1 MYYNKYRILIPIQQ
15 NNLKKEYGIDTIIYE
30 RDVMLHQRQC
40 KEKLIRASH
49 AKELFSKLEQI
60 PEMNITSSLW
70 FVDNQFR
77 WFVDTK
83 YGVVYNGTTRKI
95 EDLGKTR
102 KARILKVLYLKGE
115 PFIEGEQVNY
125 VELSK
130 YGLIISERSSIHK
143 TEGNDKEVVNT
154 NNDDNVDWDIQKLLD
169 CDKKRCGLA
178 SYEREMLYDIKAGH
192 WDVFENSDLCKM
204 HDKGLI
210 ARE

>member
-40 KEKLIRASH
+40 KEKLIWASH

-60 PEMNITSSLW
+60 PEMNITSSL
-70 FVDNQFR
+70 

-102 KARILKVLYLKGE
+102 KARILQVLYY
-115 PFIEGEQVNY
+115 N
-125 VELSK
+125 
-130 YGLIISERSSIHK
+130 
-143 TEGNDKEVVNT
+143 
-154 NNDDNVDWDIQKLLD
+154 
-169 CDKKRCGLA
+169 
-178 SYEREMLYDIKAGH
+178 
-192 WDVFENSDLCKM
+192 
-204 HDKGLI
+204 
-210 ARE
+210 